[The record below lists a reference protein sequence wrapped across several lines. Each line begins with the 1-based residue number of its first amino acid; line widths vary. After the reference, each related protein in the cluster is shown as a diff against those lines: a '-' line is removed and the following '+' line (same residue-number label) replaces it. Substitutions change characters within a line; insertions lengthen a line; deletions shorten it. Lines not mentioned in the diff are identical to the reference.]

1 MVKNS
6 SMNVM
11 IGNKRDTL
19 SSHKYLAGSFKICRS
34 LLLKTLHKA
43 PLFSL
48 AYSYT
53 YPKHLLPKK
62 IVSKTFINVS
72 LATQE
77 QML

>member
-19 SSHKYLAGSFKICRS
+19 SSHKYLAGSFKFCRS

-43 PLFSL
+43 PLFSVFIYL
-48 AYSYT
+48 SKT
-53 YPKHLLPKK
+53 LITKK